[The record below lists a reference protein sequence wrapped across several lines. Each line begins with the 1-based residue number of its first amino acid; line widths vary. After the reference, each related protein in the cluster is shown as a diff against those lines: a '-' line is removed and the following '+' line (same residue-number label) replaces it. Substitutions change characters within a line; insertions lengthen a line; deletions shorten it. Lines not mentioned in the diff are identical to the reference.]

1 MIIMWMSLGLVSVTL
16 LFGHSMYFEY
26 RSADN
31 RLAEVQAKQAIN
43 GAVRYLSYLANS
55 AENKGDLPILEQV
68 ALEQVPIDEAWYWL
82 LGRDLQDSGSALPTF
97 GLVDE
102 TGKLNLNAVTTEVLE
117 ALPNMTPE
125 FAAAIVDW
133 RDEDSEL
140 SDYGA
145 ESETYLLM
153 DPPYECKNAPFET
166 VEELFLLSGAS
177 EELLL
182 GEDTNRNGILDPNEN
197 DGDQSLPL
205 DNRDGR
211 LDTGLL
217 EYFTV
222 YSRESTLATDGEE
235 RVNVNDDNE
244 GLEAVLSE
252 ILGSDRASE
261 IGAAGG
267 DFENMLDYYRASGM
281 TADEF
286 AKVDGE
292 LTVYEE
298 PPFGLVNINTASR
311 AVLAALPGIG
321 EDNVDAVLGQRASL
335 GGIQTSLA
343 WITDVLDEADLAQL
357 GEYITGNSYQ
367 LTADVVAVG
376 RNGRG
381 YRRESF
387 VIDTSNELA
396 EVRHRKDLSRLG
408 WALGPAARLNLMQ
421 LLEEQ
426 SRRQ

>member
-1 MIIMWMSLGLVSVTL
+1 M
-16 LFGHSMYFEY
+16 
-26 RSADN
+26 
-31 RLAEVQAKQAIN
+31 
-43 GAVRYLSYLANS
+43 
-55 AENKGDLPILEQV
+55 
-68 ALEQVPIDEAWYWL
+68 PIDEAWYWL

-102 TGKLNLNAVTTEVLE
+102 TGKLHLNAVTTEVLE

-298 PPFGLVNINTASR
+298 PPFGLVTINTASR

>member
-43 GAVRYLSYLANS
+43 GAARYLSYLANS